1 MEMLNKKQVWHFSEI
16 GTDEETR
23 RLMPGFEIQYIITDE
38 TVEDDNKAVFGHCVF
53 PPRSQHFP
61 HKHLAA
67 EEVVYVIK
75 GRVVNGSVDEN
86 GVGTEHECGPGVATF
101 VKQGQIHWTRNPYD
115 EPCEFV
121 YAYYGA
127 PSLSKSEYVDLK
139 DDVPVENKKV
149 SGVEQLPITVDSK
162 FL

>member
-1 MEMLNKKQVWHFSEI
+1 MNDKKQVWHFSEI

-38 TVEDDNKAVFGHCVF
+38 TTEGNDKSVFGHCVF

-75 GRVVNGSVDEN
+75 GRVVNGSVDED
-86 GVGTEHECGPGVATF
+86 GKMTEYECGPGMATF

-127 PSLSKSEYVDLK
+127 PSLQKSRYVDLK
-139 DDVPVENKKV
+139 DQVPVENVPV
-149 SGVEQLPITVDSK
+149 SGSAVLDHRVEKTL
-162 FL
+162 L